1 MENGRVLEHCQ
12 TSVLTPEKKVV
23 SNNTKTENK
32 ERKINGVTEA
42 QPLSVSPMKAKPAI
56 DQPPKPLVKPPHP
69 DVKYLSQIYSV
80 PKIEDFL
87 GYEDDEEEWLFGG
100 VSKKPKVEPS
110 NSEEEMPQ
118 VWAEARQIESA
129 DIFALPYV
137 VPY

>member
-1 MENGRVLEHCQ
+1 MEHSQ
-12 TSVLTPEKKVV
+12 TSVPTPEKKVV
-23 SNNTKTENK
+23 PNNTKTENK
-32 ERKINGVTEA
+32 ERKVNGVTEA
-42 QPLSVSPMKAKPAI
+42 QPLSVSPMKAKPAT
-56 DQPPKPLVKPPHP
+56 DQTPKPSVRPPHP
-69 DVKYLSQIYSV
+69 DAKYLSQIYSV

-87 GYEDDEEEWLFGG
+87 GYEDDNEEDWLFGC

-110 NSEEEMPQ
+110 NSEEEMPL